1 MINDTAPGLSR
12 SDALAIQLLRYA
24 LLLVAMVGIIAG
36 PAVWL
41 DGLRQP
47 ITQQAMLREAVP
59 ITLPDAARE
68 GTTAKVP
75 VDGVATFSLPRTAA
89 REDVGVGTSTR
100 LLWRSGDVLLGLS
113 IGLSCWLGSRVVRDI
128 ARGRPFVHPNARRI
142 AVIGVVI
149 MAGGL
154 FSQLLDWMGVI
165 AALGD
170 AGLDG
175 PDSPFLLGGTLSLV
189 PMLVA
194 VPVLVIAEAFR
205 QGTRISRDVEGLV

>member
-1 MINDTAPGLSR
+1 MINDTTPGLSR

-24 LLLVAMVGIIAG
+24 LLLVAVVGIIVG
-36 PAVWL
+36 PVSWL
-41 DGLRQP
+41 DGLREP

-59 ITLPDAARE
+59 IPLPDTARE
-68 GTTAKVP
+68 GAGAEVP
-75 VDGVATFSLPRTAA
+75 VDGIAQFSLPRTA
-89 REDVGVGTSTR
+89 DGNDIGVSTSTR
-100 LLWRSGDVLLGLS
+100 VLWRSGDVLLGLS
-113 IGLSCWLGSRVVRDI
+113 IGLACWLGSRVVRDI

-149 MAGGL
+149 MAGGM
-154 FSQLLDWMGVI
+154 FSQLLEWMGVVS
-165 AALGD
+165 ALGD

-175 PDSPFLLGGTLSLV
+175 PGSPFLLGGTLSLV